1 MNPSAITATIPLQT
15 GSDGVIRVGQT
26 RVTLEVLI
34 SAFKNGSTAEE
45 IVFQYP
51 VLDLADVYAVI
62 SYYLKNRA
70 SIEDYLQKSD
80 AVSEKLRLNIQEKF
94 PSNSIR
100 QRLMA
105 RNIDVAPK

>member
-1 MNPSAITATIPLQT
+1 VFLHVPKLITLFH
-15 GSDGVIRVGQT
+15 VGW
-26 RVTLEVLI
+26 VEAASI
-34 SAFKNGSTAEE
+34 

-70 SIEDYLQKSD
+70 NIETYLQKSD
-80 AVSEKLRLNIQEKF
+80 APAEKLLLDILEKF
-94 PSNSIR
+94 PSNGIR

-105 RNIDVAPK
+105 RKIDSPQLV

>member
-15 GSDGVIRVGQT
+15 GTDGVIRVGQT

-34 SAFKNGSTAEE
+34 SAFKNGLTAEE

-70 SIEDYLQKSD
+70 NVETYLENSD
-80 AVSEKLRLNIQEKF
+80 ATAEKLRLDILEKF

-100 QRLMA
+100 QRLIA
-105 RNIDVAPK
+105 RNIDVAQK

>member
-15 GSDGVIRVGQT
+15 GTDGVIRVGQT
-26 RVTLEVLI
+26 RVTLDVLI
-34 SAFKNGSTAEE
+34 RAFKNGSTAEE

-62 SYYLKNRA
+62 SYYLKNRVA
-70 SIEDYLQKSD
+70 LETYMQKSEAD
-80 AVSEKLRLNIQEKF
+80 AEKLRIDIQEKF
-94 PSNSIR
+94 PSNDIR

-105 RNIDVAPK
+105 RNPDVALK